1 MGAFLAMRLVFST
14 LFIALS
20 LSACGMMPFGP
31 KGASS
36 NSKVVVLNTTKSV
49 TPTIRVFLESRG
61 ASAVL
66 AQASTLGSVTS
77 WTDESDVSV
86 SLNNGV
92 VVETR
97 GLGDDIMSSDVSNS
111 LKALRGD
118 FGDSFYERFQTSL
131 SGELE
136 TEFRAFQCQISD
148 RTNATIKINSITLPV
163 TKIVESCATIGFSV
177 SNIYWQGANGVL
189 LRSRQW
195 ISEGVGHMTI
205 EQQPQ

>member
-1 MGAFLAMRLVFST
+1 MKSVLSAVLIS
-14 LFIALS
+14 LS
-20 LSACGMMPFGP
+20 LSACSILPLGSKTGNS
-31 KGASS
+31 G
-36 NSKVVVLNTTKSV
+36 SKVVVLNTTKSE

-66 AQASTLGSVTS
+66 ARTSTLGAVSN
-77 WTDESDVSV
+77 WTDESGVSV
-86 SLNNGV
+86 ALYNGIV
-92 VVETR
+92 VDTR
-97 GLGDDIMSSDVSNS
+97 GLGNDMMSSDVSNS
-111 LKALRGD
+111 LKALRGE

-148 RTNATIKINSITLPV
+148 RATTTIKISSISVPV

-177 SNIYWQGANGVL
+177 SNIYWQSANGVL